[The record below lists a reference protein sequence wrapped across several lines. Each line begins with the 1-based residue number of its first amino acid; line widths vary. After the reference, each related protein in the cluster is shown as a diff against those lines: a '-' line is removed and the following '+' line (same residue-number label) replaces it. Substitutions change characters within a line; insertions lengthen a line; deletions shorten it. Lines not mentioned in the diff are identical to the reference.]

1 MLEPSKEVGLP
12 LVHAHRIG
20 TESAGLLRLLLLPAS
35 VESGLPLLLL
45 LVWCLVS
52 AHLIEA
58 SLILLLHAV
67 EELWLECTA
76 ATLRLLLHA
85 KWVRI
90 LHIVHLLLLLLLHLH
105 LHELLLFLHS
115 LLRRIKIVH
124 RLERSILGCAR
135 GRAVAR
141 VHHAQDVVDLVLL
154 VLLHHILLLLLHH
167 VRLLL
172 HHVLL
177 GSSHA
182 RWALE
187 IGEAIVLLLLCGSS
201 SDKVSELA
209 VILRSCRC

>member
-1 MLEPSKEVGLP
+1 M
-12 LVHAHRIG
+12 VHAHRIG

-45 LVWCLVS
+45 LVGCLVS

-76 ATLRLLLHA
+76 ATMRLLLHA

-154 VLLHHILLLLLHH
+154 VLLHHILLLHHVRLLLHH

-201 SDKVSELA
+201 SDKVGELA
-209 VILRSCRC
+209 VIPRSRRC